1 MSRGATTMTRRRD
14 DAMEKTT
21 ITTTKVTKRNAKVTK
36 TWLAVLAL
44 SLLAGALTAQTRP
57 ARIVSLVP
65 AATEMLFAIGAGPRV
80 VGVSSYD
87 HEPAEVERLPRV
99 GALIDPDLERVLG
112 LRPDLVVIYGSQ
124 RDLRRQLGRAG
135 VPVFDYTH
143 GGVRDVTGTIR
154 ALGDRTGTGDRAR
167 EVAAAIERDLA
178 AIARRVAGR
187 PRPRALL
194 VFGREPGTLRN
205 LYASGGVGFLHDM
218 LEAAG
223 GDNVFA
229 DHRRES
235 VQASAE
241 TLLAVAP
248 DVVLEIRAGPEPVDL
263 QAWQAIPAIPAV
275 RAKRIV
281 VLGGSDLVTAGPRVA
296 KATERIARALHP
308 EVF

>member
-1 MSRGATTMTRRRD
+1 
-14 DAMEKTT
+14 MEKTT
-21 ITTTKVTKRNAKVTK
+21 ITTTKVTKGHTMAMK
-36 TWLAVLAL
+36 TWLAFLAPL
-44 SLLAGALTAQTRP
+44 FLAGVLTAQTRP

-99 GALIDPDLERVLG
+99 GALIDPDLERILG
-112 LRPDLVVIYGSQ
+112 LRPDLIVVYGSQ
-124 RDLRRQLGRAG
+124 RDVRQQLGRAG

-143 GGVRDVTGTIR
+143 GGLREVTGTIR

-187 PRPRALL
+187 PRPRTLL

-248 DVVLEIRAGPEPVDL
+248 EVVLEIRAGPEPVDL
-263 QAWQAIPAIPAV
+263 QAWQSIPAIPAV
-275 RAKRIV
+275 RARRIV